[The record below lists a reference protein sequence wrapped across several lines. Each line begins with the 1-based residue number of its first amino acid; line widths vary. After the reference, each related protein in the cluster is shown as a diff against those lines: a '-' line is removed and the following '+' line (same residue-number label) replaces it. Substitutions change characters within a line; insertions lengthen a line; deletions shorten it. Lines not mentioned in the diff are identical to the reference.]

1 MNRLIRKKHER
12 IQASIDKY
20 ESAHGYRQ
28 PEPEE
33 SDNNKLS
40 TIMAAEEIET
50 LTDRELLMHIY
61 GMLAAQQ
68 EQIDRITEILESIAD
83 D

>member
-1 MNRLIRKKHER
+1 
-12 IQASIDKY
+12 
-20 ESAHGYRQ
+20 
-28 PEPEE
+28 
-33 SDNNKLS
+33 
-40 TIMAAEEIET
+40 MAAEEIET